1 MEHSRE
7 RCVAQ
12 GVFSLLPGRRVRLS
26 FVVAVIVQEH
36 WEVIDCVQE
45 LNHSV
50 NKLFI
55 LAAGAIDNC
64 LKLTDGLGVCGLL
77 KALKALF
84 SK

>member
-1 MEHSRE
+1 M
-7 RCVAQ
+7 
-12 GVFSLLPGRRVRLS
+12 
-26 FVVAVIVQEH
+26 
-36 WEVIDCVQE
+36 IDCVQE

-64 LKLTDGLGVCGLL
+64 IKLTDGLGVCGLL